1 MTIQCFSPLLIMF
14 KTSTTTIIYCWL
26 CYLKN
31 FFFYFFGGMN
41 MKCIR
46 LIKERVFC
54 LTCISTFVKEAP
66 KGPNYM
72 KIIKTNMK
80 KEEVNCT
87 F

>member
-1 MTIQCFSPLLIMF
+1 
-14 KTSTTTIIYCWL
+14 
-26 CYLKN
+26 
-31 FFFYFFGGMN
+31 

-46 LIKERVFC
+46 LIKERVF
-54 LTCISTFVKEAP
+54 LFNLYQSTFVKEAP

-87 F
+87 FWTFNIYNFKYDVHI

>member
-1 MTIQCFSPLLIMF
+1 
-14 KTSTTTIIYCWL
+14 
-26 CYLKN
+26 
-31 FFFYFFGGMN
+31 